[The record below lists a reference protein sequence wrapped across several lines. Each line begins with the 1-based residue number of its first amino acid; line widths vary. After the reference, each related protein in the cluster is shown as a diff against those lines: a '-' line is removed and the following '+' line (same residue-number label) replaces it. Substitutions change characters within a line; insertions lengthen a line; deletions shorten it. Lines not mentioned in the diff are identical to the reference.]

1 MTTLPAATTT
11 RPRNRPA
18 GWAAI
23 ASGGMGIMSFAFLI
37 ACAVFIAS
45 QKTEIKEFDDAPLLV
60 RLLFKGSYVGNVLQ
74 ALFMIPVAAAVHTL
88 GRLRSQ
94 RMSRAATALGISA
107 LIAVV
112 VLRGLPLV
120 KPKVSDILFIG
131 PMGFVGVWLIV
142 VNWLLSGVLGRAIRT
157 TGAIVGIGFVIAG
170 LSFFFL
176 GGLAEFTHPNSIRD
190 DLVFHI
196 GLWVGGIPAFIL
208 YPVWAILLGRKL
220 LRSRDH
226 ETTPSV

>member
-1 MTTLPAATTT
+1 MTTLPVATTREPT
-11 RPRNRPA
+11 NRPA

-23 ASGGMGIMSFAFLI
+23 ASGLMGIMSFAFLI

-45 QKTEIKEFDDAPLLV
+45 QKTEIKEFDDAPLLA

-74 ALFMIPVAAAVHTL
+74 ALFMIPVAATVHTL

-94 RMSRAATALGISA
+94 RMSRAATAVGISA

-120 KPKVSDILFIG
+120 NPKASDILFIG
-131 PMGFVGVWLIV
+131 PMGFVGVWLV
-142 VNWLLSGVLGRAIRT
+142 AVNWLLSGVLGRGTRI
-157 TGAIVGIGFVIAG
+157 TGTIVGIGFVIAG

-208 YPVWAILLGRKL
+208 YPVWTILLGRKL
-220 LRSRDH
+220 LRARDH
-226 ETTPSV
+226 GTTPSV